1 MVSVRVLFCV
11 IIYFAGIVLAIT
23 DKHKDEITNPA
34 LPIVALIC
42 WTVIMFMQC
51 FE

>member
-1 MVSVRVLFCV
+1 MVSVRVVFCV
-11 IIYFAGIVLAIT
+11 IIYFAGIILAIT

-34 LPIVALIC
+34 LPIISLIFWTALMF
-42 WTVIMFMQC
+42 IMC